1 MRRFLALSFV
11 VCAGLAALAC
21 GGGSSDKDTATGT
34 DTNPG
39 TDVVADT
46 ATDTPA
52 GDTTASCP
60 ACPGIVGKAMRF
72 TSLYVTEPNSPD
84 STTDEAILDFLN
96 EIWGRDVGLELL
108 NILFVITEYDP
119 AAGKL
124 TAEVGPAWKFAD
136 GNFHFIKGY
145 SNTYTTVFDPAT
157 CTYDNAAAPGA
168 LNFHTGPKD
177 DPIICAPDV
186 PLTNSIPMSGLVTN
200 GVLNVNCDAG
210 TASIEG
216 AYLQGWIAEEA
227 ADGICSCGNFDPDT
241 TSYTCDRTPDAGAT
255 NYCFKNCGKGFQL
268 FGMIVKTV
276 AKVVPQPDPNNVPSF
291 RLAGYYSTQTIPNFS
306 AVPCEK
312 NNAAGNGCE

>member
-11 VCAGLAALAC
+11 VGAGLAALAC

-46 ATDTPA
+46 PA
-52 GDTTASCP
+52 GDTDAPSCP

-72 TSLYVTEPNSPD
+72 TSLYVTEPDSPD
-84 STTDEAILDFLN
+84 SETDSYILDFLN

-108 NILFVITEYDP
+108 NILFVIKEYDP

-157 CTYDNAAAPGA
+157 CAYDNAAAPGE

-200 GVLNVNCDAG
+200 GVLNVDCDAG
-210 TASIEG
+210 TASITG
-216 AYLQGWIAEEA
+216 AKLGGWIAETA
-227 ADGICSCGNFDPDT
+227 ADGICSCGQFDEDSK
-241 TSYTCDRTPDAGAT
+241 SYTCPHAQDPAAT
-255 NYCFKNCGKGFQL
+255 NYCFKNCGSGYQL
-268 FGMIVKTV
+268 FGMIIKNV
-276 AKVVPQPDPNNVPSF
+276 AKVAPQPDPNNIPSF
-291 RLAGYYSTQTIPNFS
+291 HLAGYYATQTIPNFS
-306 AVPCEK
+306 PVPCETDDDD
-312 NNAAGNGCE
+312 GCH